1 MGITQQLDQC
11 HSLGMNAN
19 YPQYMNN
26 IQPSHNLLFQSSSI
40 NPFQSTRCMLI
51 YTGVYRRELR
61 VHMFLDPDP
70 TKTKFLDPGPDP
82 DPDGFRPESFFTN
95 IWHFLSTKLNK

>member
-61 VHMFLDPDP
+61 VHIFLDPDPGPNP
-70 TKTKFLDPGPDP
+70 TKTKFLDPGPNP
-82 DPDGFRPESFFTN
+82 DPVGPRPGSESVF
-95 IWHFLSTKLNK
+95 H